1 MADLPAAVVITGAST
16 GIGASCAL
24 RLAQQGY
31 RVFAGVRKPEDG
43 ERLVQ
48 GAGGRLQWLQ
58 LDVTDA
64 ETIGR
69 AAAFVR
75 SVQGEHGLSGLVN
88 NAGIAVGGP
97 LEYLSTDRLRNQL
110 EVNVIGLHG
119 VTQAFIPL
127 IRQARGRIVHIGS
140 IAGRIASPFT
150 GAYAASKYAVEA
162 LTDALRLEL
171 APEGIHVSV
180 VEPGQIR
187 TPIWDKGLREFS
199 SITSQIPAEGML
211 RYRGRFQAMLH
222 ILEQARTRAAPPEAV
237 ADAVL
242 HALGSPDPR
251 TRYVV
256 GGDARIRLWLSR
268 LLPDRTMDGIVLR
281 ALDRLERTVS

>member
-1 MADLPAAVVITGAST
+1 MTELPGVVVTGAST
-16 GIGASCAL
+16 GIGTACAL
-24 RLAQQGY
+24 RLAQHGY

-48 GAGGRLQWLQ
+48 AAGGRLHWLL
-58 LDVTDA
+58 LDVTDEA
-64 ETIGR
+64 TIGR
-69 AAAFVR
+69 AAE
-75 SVQGEHGLSGLVN
+75 SVGSMQRGQGLSGLVN

-97 LEYLSTDRLRNQL
+97 LEFLSSERLRHQL
-110 EVNVIGLHG
+110 EVNVVGLHA

-150 GAYAASKYAVEA
+150 GAYAASKHAVEA

-171 APEGIHVSV
+171 APDGIHVSV
-180 VEPGQIR
+180 VEPGQVR

-199 SITSQIPAEGML
+199 ETTAQIPAEGMQ
-211 RYRGRFQAMLH
+211 RYRDRLQALQH
-222 ILEQARTRAAPPEAV
+222 ILERARTRAAPPELV

-242 HALGSPDPR
+242 HALGSPEPR

-256 GGDARIRLWLSR
+256 GGDARLRLWLSR
-268 LLPDRTMDGIVLR
+268 LLPDRVMDRLVLR
-281 ALDRLERTVS
+281 VLARLERRVS

>member
-1 MADLPAAVVITGAST
+1 MSDLPAVLVTGAST

-24 RLAQQGY
+24 RLAQNGF
-31 RVFAGVRKPEDG
+31 RVFAGVRTPEDG
-43 ERLVQ
+43 ERLLHE
-48 GAGGRLQWLQ
+48 ARGRLQWLI

-64 ETIGR
+64 GTIAR
-69 AAAFVR
+69 AADTVR
-75 SVQGEHGLSGLVN
+75 SEQRDHGLAGLVN

-97 LEYLSTDRLRNQL
+97 LEYLSADRLRHQL
-110 EVNVIGLHG
+110 EVNVIGLHA

-150 GAYAASKYAVEA
+150 GAYAASKHAVEA
-162 LTDALRLEL
+162 LADALRLEL

-187 TPIWDKGLREFS
+187 TPIWDKGLREFAA
-199 SITSQIPAEGML
+199 ITSQIPAEGML
-211 RYRGRFQAMLH
+211 RYRGRLQALH
-222 ILEQARTRAAPPEAV
+222 RILERARTRATPPEAV
-237 ADAVL
+237 SDAVL
-242 HALGSPDPR
+242 HAIGSPEPR

-256 GGDARIRLWLSR
+256 GGDARLRLWLAR
-268 LLPDRTMDGIVLR
+268 LLPDRVMDRVVLR
-281 ALDRLERTVS
+281 ALDHLERQVS

>member
-1 MADLPAAVVITGAST
+1 MADLPAVVVTGAST

-24 RLAQQGY
+24 RLVQHGY
-31 RVFAGVRKPEDG
+31 RVFAGVRNPEDG
-43 ERLVQ
+43 ERLLR
-48 GAGGRLQWLQ
+48 GTRGGLQWLP

-64 ETIGR
+64 GMIAMAAET
-69 AAAFVR
+69 VR
-75 SVQGEHGLSGLVN
+75 SAQGHRGLAGLVN
-88 NAGIAVGGP
+88 SAGIAVGGP
-97 LEYLSTDRLRNQL
+97 LEYLSVDRLRTQL
-110 EVNVIGLHG
+110 EVNVVGLHA

-150 GAYAASKYAVEA
+150 GAYAASKHAVEA

-199 SITSQIPAEGML
+199 SLTAQIPAEGML
-211 RYRGRFQAMLH
+211 RYRGRLQALHH
-222 ILEQARTRAAPPEAV
+222 ILERARTRSTPPEAV
-237 ADAVL
+237 AGAVL
-242 HALGSPDPR
+242 HALESSVPR

-256 GGDARIRLWLSR
+256 GRDARLRLWMAR
-268 LLPDRTMDGIVLR
+268 LLSDRAMDVVVLR
-281 ALDRLERTVS
+281 ALDHLERRVS

>member
-1 MADLPAAVVITGAST
+1 MADLPAVVVTGAST
-16 GIGASCAL
+16 GIGACCAL
-24 RLAQQGY
+24 RLAHQGY

-43 ERLVQ
+43 VRLLE
-48 GAGGRLQWLQ
+48 GARGELRWLP

-64 ETIGR
+64 GMISR
-69 AAAFVR
+69 AAETVR
-75 SVQGEHGLSGLVN
+75 LAQDDRGLAGLVN

-97 LEYLSTDRLRNQL
+97 LEYLSADRLRAQL
-110 EVNVIGLHG
+110 EVNVVGLHA

-127 IRQARGRIVHIGS
+127 IRQARGRIVNIGS

-150 GAYAASKYAVEA
+150 GAYAASKHAVEA

-187 TPIWDKGLREFS
+187 TPIWDKGLQEFS

-211 RYRGRFQAMLH
+211 RYGGRLQALHH
-222 ILEQARTRAAPPEAV
+222 ILERARTRSTPPEAV
-237 ADAVL
+237 AGAVL
-242 HALGSPDPR
+242 HALESSEPR

-256 GGDARIRLWLSR
+256 GRDARLRLWLAR
-268 LLPDRTMDGIVLR
+268 LLPDRAMDMVVLR
-281 ALDRLERTVS
+281 ALDHLERRVS

>member
-1 MADLPAAVVITGAST
+1 MADLPAVVVTGAST

-24 RLAQQGY
+24 RLVQHGY

-43 ERLVQ
+43 ERLLR
-48 GAGGRLQWLQ
+48 GTRGRLQWLP

-64 ETIGR
+64 GMIAMARETVGS
-69 AAAFVR
+69 A
-75 SVQGEHGLSGLVN
+75 QGHRGLAGLVN

-97 LEYLSTDRLRNQL
+97 LEYLSADRLRAQL
-110 EVNVIGLHG
+110 EVNVVGLHA

-140 IAGRIASPFT
+140 IAGRLASPFT
-150 GAYAASKYAVEA
+150 GAYAASKHAVEA

-180 VEPGQIR
+180 VEPGQTR
-187 TPIWDKGLREFS
+187 TPIWDKGLQEFS

-211 RYRGRFQAMLH
+211 RYRGRLQALHH
-222 ILEQARTRAAPPEAV
+222 ILERARTHATPPEAV

-242 HALGSPDPR
+242 HALESSEPR

-256 GGDARIRLWLSR
+256 GRDARLRLWLAR
-268 LLPDRTMDGIVLR
+268 LLSDRAMDVVVLR
-281 ALDRLERTVS
+281 ALDRLERRVS

>member
-1 MADLPAAVVITGAST
+1 MADLPAVVVTGAST

-31 RVFAGVRKPEDG
+31 HVFAGVRKPEDG
-43 ERLVQ
+43 ERLRQ
-48 GAGGRLQWLQ
+48 RSAGLLEWLP
-58 LDVTDA
+58 LDVTDGATIARAA
-64 ETIGR
+64 ETV
-69 AAAFVR
+69 ASA
-75 SVQGEHGLSGLVN
+75 QGEHGLAGLVN

-97 LEYLSTDRLRNQL
+97 LEYLSTERLRRQF
-110 EVNVIGLHG
+110 EVNVVGLHA

-127 IRQARGRIVHIGS
+127 IRRARGRIVHIGS

-150 GAYAASKYAVEA
+150 GAYAASKHAVEA

-180 VEPGQIR
+180 IEPGQIK
-187 TPIWDKGLREFS
+187 TPIWDKGLQEFS
-199 SITSQIPAEGML
+199 AITSQIPAEGMA
-211 RYRGRFQAMLH
+211 RYRGRLMALRH
-222 ILEQARTRAAPPEAV
+222 ILDRARARAASPEAV

-242 HALGSPDPR
+242 HALNSPEPR

-256 GGDARIRLWLSR
+256 GGDARLRLWLTR
-268 LLPDRTMDGIVLR
+268 LLPDRALDMVVLR
-281 ALDRLERTVS
+281 ALAHLERKVS